1 MKKQKTA
8 GFKFEQA
15 LARVEQIVDRM
26 ESGEIELDQ
35 ALALYQ
41 EGTELMARCQQALQD
56 VQRSIK
62 KLTRDGQG
70 RLKLEANQ
78 TEE

>member
-1 MKKQKTA
+1 
-8 GFKFEQA
+8 
-15 LARVEQIVDRM
+15 M

-41 EGTELMARCQQALQD
+41 EGTELMARCQAALQD

-70 RLKLEANQ
+70 
-78 TEE
+78 